1 MKLNAFNYN
10 TPTPQKM
17 FALFDGCFVTNFQK
31 GYQNRFL
38 ILGGANAVC
47 YITCILHVFLY
58 F

>member
-10 TPTPQKM
+10 PQPHKKM

-38 ILGGANAVC
+38 ILGGADAVC
-47 YITCILHVFLY
+47 FITCIPHVFLC